1 MQSANERKATRSAA
15 VSGGRRVTT
24 WRPRLAAGLVS
35 RGVGTG
41 VAVSAGAGLLVWLT
55 RAPFRAE
62 RLSGWDPVNFALALD
77 RWDLAVHQPHP
88 PGYLGYVVLGRL
100 ARLVTGDANG
110 ALILVGAAAT
120 AAAGVVLWRLA
131 AVVGVPSA
139 ARCAGT
145 VAFLLSPL
153 VWFYSSVA
161 EVYALE
167 MLCALLVA
175 AACLRVRCG
184 ESPLW
189 PPALAFAVCAFVKP
203 PTAILLLPLATVAPA
218 GRRLASLGAAA
229 GAVAAV
235 LVARSLDDP
244 AMPSLTLAQFLGAT
258 AATQL
263 AGAAEGPVVPT
274 MEGLNRH
281 VRDVLQGVLMIGGGA
296 AVALPVAAWRAL
308 RPRVTGAPALDPVW
322 VAAWAAPMLAVFLLL
337 HFPKPGYLLPL
348 VPLAFL
354 ALMAG
359 LAPMG
364 RRGTIALAG
373 IAVAGGVQFLALG
386 PLPASVTGDGLRYAD
401 KTLLQRLATDLEPVT
416 FASARTVAGVDSRID
431 LVRSAVDERCDADGV
446 IVVSDGGAID
456 WRQSMY
462 YLPAHR
468 VVRAALPD
476 EPLMVAYGREVAVHP
491 SLERLQSACPAI
503 WIGDEPAAAALP
515 DFPAPIVESVS
526 AGLWSVGGRFAA
538 DVGGEHGQRRLLVEP
553 ARAAP

>member
-1 MQSANERKATRSAA
+1 M
-15 VSGGRRVTT
+15 TT
-24 WRPRLAAGLVS
+24 SRPRLAAGLVS

-77 RWDLAVHQPHP
+77 RWELALHQPHP

-100 ARLVTGDANG
+100 ARLVTGDANA
-110 ALILVGAAAT
+110 ALLLVGAAAT
-120 AAAGVVLWRLA
+120 VAATIVFWKLAAAIGVA
-131 AVVGVPSA
+131 PAP
-139 ARCAGT
+139 RCAGT

-175 AACLRVRCG
+175 AACLRVLRH
-184 ESPLW
+184 EPLLW
-189 PPALAFAVCAFVKP
+189 PSALAFAACAFVKP
-203 PTAILLLPLATVAPA
+203 PTAIMLLPLAAVVPA

-244 AMPSLTLAQFLGAT
+244 ALPALTLAQFVGAT
-258 AATQL
+258 AETRL
-263 AGAAEGPVVPT
+263 AVAADASIASA
-274 MEGLNRH
+274 MEGLNRQA
-281 VRDVLQGVLMIGGGA
+281 RDVLQGVLMIGVGA
-296 AVALPVAAWRAL
+296 ALALPFAAWRAF
-308 RPRVTGAPALDPVW
+308 RPRVASAPALDRVW
-322 VAAWAAPMLAVFLLL
+322 AAAWTAPMLSVFLFL

-431 LVRSAVDERCDADGV
+431 LVRRAVDERCDADGV

-476 EPLMVAYGREVAVHP
+476 DPLMVAYGREVAVHAA
-491 SLERLQSACPAI
+491 LERLQSACPAI

-515 DFPAPIVESVS
+515 DFPAPIVERVS

-538 DVGGEHGQRRLLVEP
+538 DVGGEHGERRLLVEP

>member
-1 MQSANERKATRSAA
+1 MTARYL
-15 VSGGRRVTT
+15 
-24 WRPRLAAGLVS
+24 RLPARFAS
-35 RGVGTG
+35 TGVGVA

-55 RAPFRAE
+55 RAPVRAE

-77 RWDLAVHQPHP
+77 RWDLALHQPHP
-88 PGYLGYVVLGRL
+88 PGYLGYVLLGRL
-100 ARLVTGDANG
+100 ARLVTADANA

-120 AAAGVVLWRLA
+120 AAAAFVLWKLA
-131 AVVGVPSA
+131 GTMGVAPA
-139 ARCAGT
+139 PRAAGT

-175 AACLRVRCG
+175 AACLRVRRG

-189 PPALAFAVCAFVKP
+189 LPAFAFAACAFVKP
-203 PTAILLLPLATVAPA
+203 PTAMMLLPLAAVGPA
-218 GRRLASLGAAA
+218 GRRLASLGGAA
-229 GAVAAV
+229 GAVVAV
-235 LVARSLDDP
+235 LVARSIADP
-244 AMPSLTLAQFLGAT
+244 SMPALFLAQFLGST
-258 AATQL
+258 AETRL
-263 AGAAEGPVVPT
+263 AAAADGSVVPT
-274 MEGLNRH
+274 MEDLNRR

-296 AVALPVAAWRAL
+296 ALALPFGAWRAF
-308 RPRVTGAPALDPVW
+308 RPRVASAPALDPVW
-322 VAAWAAPMLAVFLLL
+322 AAAWTAPMLAVFLLL

-348 VPLAFL
+348 APLAFL

-386 PLPASVTGDGLRYAD
+386 PLPASVTGGGLRYGD
-401 KTLLQRLATDLEPVT
+401 KTLRQRLATDLEPVA
-416 FASARTVAGVDSRID
+416 FASAWTVAGVDSRID
-431 LVRSAVDERCDADGV
+431 LVRRAVDERCSADGV

-456 WRQSMY
+456 WRQAMY
-462 YLPAHR
+462 YLPAHH

-476 EPLMVAYGREVAVHP
+476 EPLMVAFGREVAVHA

-515 DFPAPIVESVS
+515 GLLAPSVEPVS

-538 DVGGEHGQRRLLVEP
+538 HVGGERRLVVEP
-553 ARAAP
+553 VEAAR

>member
-1 MQSANERKATRSAA
+1 MT
-15 VSGGRRVTT
+15 VRRL
-24 WRPRLAAGLVS
+24 RLPARFTS
-35 RGVGTG
+35 TEVGAG

-77 RWDLAVHQPHP
+77 RWDLALHQPHP

-100 ARLVTGDANG
+100 ARLVTADANA

-120 AAAGVVLWRLA
+120 AATGFLLWRLA
-131 AVVGVPSA
+131 AAVGVPSA
-139 ARCAGT
+139 PRWIGT

-167 MLCALLVA
+167 TFCALLVA
-175 AACLRVRCG
+175 AACLRALRD
-184 ESPLW
+184 ELPLW
-189 PPALAFAVCAFVKP
+189 PLALAFAACAFVKP
-203 PTAILLLPLATVAPA
+203 PTAILLLPLAAVAPA
-218 GRRLASLGAAA
+218 GRRLVSLCAAA
-229 GAVAAV
+229 VAVVSV
-235 LVARSLDDP
+235 LVARSLADP
-244 AMPSLTLAQFLGAT
+244 AMAALTWSQFVGAT
-258 AATQL
+258 AETRL
-263 AGAAEGPVVPT
+263 AAAADVSIASA
-274 MEGLNRH
+274 MEGLNRQA
-281 VRDVLQGVLMIGGGA
+281 RDVLQGVLMIGAGA
-296 AVALPVAAWRAL
+296 ALALPFAAWRAL
-308 RPRVTGAPALDPVW
+308 RPRAAGAPALDPVW
-322 VAAWAAPMLAVFLLL
+322 AAAWTAPMLAVFLFL

-354 ALMAG
+354 ALMAA

-386 PLPASVTGDGLRYAD
+386 PLPASVTGDGLRYGD
-401 KTLLQRLATDLEPVT
+401 KTPLQRLATDLEPVA
-416 FASARTVAGVDSRID
+416 FASARTVADVDSRID

-503 WIGDEPAAAALP
+503 WIGDEPAAVGLP
-515 DFPAPIVESVS
+515 DSPAPVVEPVS
-526 AGLWSVGGRFAA
+526 AGLWAVHGRFAA
-538 DVGGEHGQRRLLVEP
+538 DVRGERRLSVEP
-553 ARAAP
+553 VEAAR